1 MEKQGI
7 AITRAVSASIGSCQL
22 THFERV
28 PINFER
34 AQQQHR
40 VYEAAL
46 REAGWEVITL
56 PEEPQLPDS
65 VFVEDTAVILPGL
78 AVITRPGAA
87 SRRPET
93 KSIEHALSSLLPVA
107 VMSDATQLD
116 GGDVLVVGKK
126 IFVGLSSRST
136 PTAVAELAELSK
148 PLGYEVEGVAV
159 EACLHLKSA
168 VTALDSHTLL
178 VNPQWI
184 APGLFSEYKRI
195 EVHRSEPDGAN
206 CVNLGARILH
216 GAAYPG
222 TRRRIEAAGF
232 SVDAIPMDELAKAEG
247 AASCCCLLIPVD

>member
-1 MEKQGI
+1 M
-7 AITRAVSASIGSCQL
+7 SSSIENCQL
-22 THFERV
+22 THLERV
-28 PINFER
+28 SINFER

-40 VYEAAL
+40 GYEAAL
-46 REAGWEVITL
+46 RKAGWEVITL
-56 PEEPQLPDS
+56 PEEPELPDS

-116 GGDVLVVGKK
+116 GGDVLVVDKK

-136 PTAVAELAELSK
+136 PTAVAELAELAR
-148 PLGYEVEGVAV
+148 PLGFEVEGVAV

-168 VTALDSHTLL
+168 VTALDHHTVLI
-178 VNPQWI
+178 NPQWI
-184 APGLFSEYKRI
+184 GPEWFSEYRRI
-195 EVHRSEPDGAN
+195 EVHPSEPNGAN

-216 GAAYPG
+216 GAAYPE
-222 TRRRIEAAGF
+222 TRQRIDAAGF

-247 AASCCCLLIPVD
+247 AAS